1 MLVAD
6 TENITAHQWF
16 TERLVAS
23 DMLALVKQAVERL
36 MVTRVGMRVNQ
47 DILIALLADLRVK
60 ARNHQFVDHNVVGR
74 LAANIDD
81 RLVQWERLLFR
92 VDVAADLDRR
102 NATRHANQRAWLY
115 ELCAAFC
122 WLCRDE
128 KRGLR
133 RWQRGRRCSADRRCG
148 WRVRD

>member
-6 TENITAHQWF
+6 TENIAAHQWF

-81 RLVQWERLLFR
+81 RLVQCELLLFPSYLSP
-92 VDVAADLDRR
+92 DLDRTT
-102 NATRHANQRAWLY
+102 AT
-115 ELCAAFC
+115 
-122 WLCRDE
+122 
-128 KRGLR
+128 
-133 RWQRGRRCSADRRCG
+133 
-148 WRVRD
+148 